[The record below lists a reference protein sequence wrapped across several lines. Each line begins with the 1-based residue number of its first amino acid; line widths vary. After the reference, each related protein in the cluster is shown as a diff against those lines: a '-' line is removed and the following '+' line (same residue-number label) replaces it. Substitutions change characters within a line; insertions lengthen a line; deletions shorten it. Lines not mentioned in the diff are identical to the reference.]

1 MKTKNQKRLK
11 MDEKKWVDKFVGW
24 VNDIDGDK
32 ALLMFKNSAGEEF
45 SGMYDAAVLAEKG
58 ITCGKN
64 FDCQVFAVKGEIVF
78 DFSLSSYQGPTPEER
93 MAEYL
98 KLKEELEF
106 AEMDED

>member
-1 MKTKNQKRLK
+1 MSGK
-11 MDEKKWVDKFVGW
+11 EWVDKYVGW

-32 ALLMFKNSAGEEF
+32 ALLMFKNSAGDEF

-64 FDCQVFAVKGEIVF
+64 FDCQVFSIKGEIVF
-78 DFSLSSYQGPTPEER
+78 EFSLSSYQGLTPEER

-98 KLKEELEF
+98 KLKEETKC
-106 AEMDED
+106 MDED